1 MFSHSPKEVLEVV
14 NLAKTLE
21 TTGLKLL
28 LNTKTHWTSMLS
40 PLKHVLKEY
49 KSFLVKMHMDAPIN
63 KLVVE
68 NLDLLCDLELVFGL
82 SCMLPMLEVVH
93 KLIEYVK
100 KRDVFI
106 IDFFSMDKSIKV
118 DVYWLYVEPFY
129 KYEDFFF
136 LFHCYL

>member
-14 NLAKTLE
+14 NHAKTLE
-21 TTGLKLL
+21 TKGLKLL
-28 LNTKTHWTSMLS
+28 FNTKTHWISMLS
-40 PLKHVLKEY
+40 PLKHVLREY

-106 IDFFSMDKSIKV
+106 IDFFAMEKSIKAEI
-118 DVYWLYVEPFY
+118 Y
-129 KYEDFFF
+129 
-136 LFHCYL
+136 

>member
-21 TTGLKLL
+21 TKGLKLL
-28 LNTKTHWTSMLS
+28 LNTKTHWISMLS
-40 PLKHVLKEY
+40 PLKHVLREY
-49 KSFLVKMHMDAPIN
+49 KSFIVKMHMDAPIN

-82 SCMLPMLEVVH
+82 SYMLPMLEMVH

-100 KRDVFI
+100 N
-106 IDFFSMDKSIKV
+106 MM
-118 DVYWLYVEPFY
+118 
-129 KYEDFFF
+129 F
-136 LFHCYL
+136 LLLIFLPWRNQ